1 MSDQEFQLAVIAIVF
16 GSAVAISV
24 FVVIGMLINSFIK
37 RKSKTDLTE
46 NEEFMDA
53 LRQFKSKTDR
63 RLSNLEAIIEND
75 DIDKLK
81 ASEPKS
87 IQGDLKPANQKSIEF
102 EPDEEKEKK
111 DNQSSSGGN
120 LKNMLKE

>member
-24 FVVIGMLINSFIK
+24 FIVIGMLINSFIK

-46 NEEFMDA
+46 NEEFMEA

-63 RLSNLEAIIEND
+63 RLSNLEAIIETD

-81 ASEPKS
+81 TSGPKS
-87 IQGDLKPANQKSIEF
+87 IQDDSKPASQKSIEF
-102 EPDEEKEKK
+102 EPDEEKGNK
-111 DNQSSSGGN
+111 DNQASSGGN